1 MIACLFYLVSSVV
14 NELSESRFEKNV
26 CVVVFI
32 LAMLIA
38 GWLRFS
44 QIELKPFHHDEGVNS
59 FFLLNL
65 AHSGEYK
72 YDPKNYHGP
81 SLYYFALVAL
91 RVFGENEF
99 ALRLTPVLFGLLLV
113 AMVWLLRRQ
122 LGPIGTPVAAL
133 CMALSPCLV
142 FYSRYFIH
150 EISFG
155 CFSLGI
161 VVGLWRY
168 AEDKKFLWLALAA
181 SSLGLLLTT
190 KETAVITLAVF
201 LVAIVC
207 AAIWDTTKTLI
218 QQRRFSPAALVK
230 ELKDD
235 TLAFLP
241 SLDHGIAAIIIT
253 VFIFVLLYS
262 SLFRH
267 WQGVS
272 DFFRAIAHWTEERS
286 STDHVKIFSYYLG
299 ILFKVELPLL
309 IGSMLAGV
317 FILWRGN
324 RFWLF
329 TGAWT
334 FGMTLAYSR
343 IPYKTPWLMLS
354 FVVPMVLVCGYAAEQ
369 IYRLSQVTVLRVIW
383 ITALAVI
390 LAGFGHLAWVINFEK
405 YDDNG
410 NESGYF
416 VEFGK
421 KREWRPYID
430 GQYGYIYAHTD
441 REFLLLVDEI
451 KREADASP
459 EKEKTGIYIASAE
472 YWPMPWYLR
481 DYTSTLFAGQWPGT
495 VGETPAISQKIIVA
509 HADQQ
514 SNMNGIPGWR
524 PSLRTYKLRPGVEL
538 MLFVR
543 EETPSQK

>member
-1 MIACLFYLVSSVV
+1 MIACLFYVVSLIV

-72 YDPKNYHGP
+72 YDPTNYHGP
-81 SLYYFALVAL
+81 SLYYFALVAM
-91 RVFGENEF
+91 VIFGENEF

-190 KETAVITLAVF
+190 KETSVITLAVF
-201 LVAIVC
+201 LVGIIC
-207 AAIWDTTKTLI
+207 ASIWDATKKLI
-218 QQRRFSPAALVK
+218 QERRFTPAALVK
-230 ELKDD
+230 ELKNDA
-235 TLAFLP
+235 LSVLP
-241 SLDHGIAAIIIT
+241 SLDHAMAALIIT
-253 VFIFVLLYS
+253 SFIFVLLYS
-262 SLFRH
+262 SLFKH

-272 DFFRAIAHWTEERS
+272 DFFRSVAHWTEERS
-286 STDHVKIFSYYLG
+286 STDHVKIFWYYLG
-299 ILFKVELPLL
+299 ILFKLELPLL
-309 IGSMLAGV
+309 IGSVLAGV

-329 TGAWT
+329 IGAWT
-334 FGMTLAYSR
+334 FGMTLAYSK

-354 FVVPMVLVCGYAAEQ
+354 FVVPMALVSGYAAEQ
-369 IYRLSQVTVLRVIW
+369 GYRILRFRGGKLLW
-383 ITALAVI
+383 TALIVFV
-390 LAGFGHLAWVINFEK
+390 LVGFGRLAWIVNFKK

-416 VEFGK
+416 VELGK

-441 REFLLLVDEI
+441 REFLLLIEEI
-451 KREADASP
+451 KREADLSP
-459 EKEKTGIYIASAE
+459 EKEKTGIYVASPE

-481 DYTSTLFAGQWPGT
+481 DYPSTLYSGQWPGT
-495 VGETPAISQKIIVA
+495 VGNAPAISQKIIVA

-514 SNMNGIPGWR
+514 SNLNGVSGWR
-524 PSLRTYKLRPGVEL
+524 QSPRTYKLRPGVEL
-538 MLFVR
+538 LLFVR
-543 EETPSQK
+543 EEPTEQK

>member
-1 MIACLFYLVSSVV
+1 MIACLFYVVSVIV

-81 SLYYFALVAL
+81 SLYYFALIAL
-91 RVFGENEF
+91 RIFGENDF
-99 ALRLTPVLFGLLLV
+99 ALRLTPILFGLLLV
-113 AMVWLLRRQ
+113 GLVCLLRRH
-122 LGPIGTPVAAL
+122 LGPIGTPVAAF

-155 CFSLGI
+155 CFSLGM
-161 VVGLWRY
+161 VAGLWRY
-168 AEDKKFLWLALAA
+168 AEDRRFLWLALAA
-181 SSLGLLLTT
+181 SSFGLLLTT
-190 KETAVITLAVF
+190 KETSVITVAVF

-207 AAIWDTTKTLI
+207 ASIWDATRNLI
-218 QQRRFSPAALVK
+218 QERRFTPAALVK
-230 ELKDD
+230 GLKND
-235 TLAFLP
+235 TVSVLP
-241 SLDHGIAAIIIT
+241 SLDHAMAAIIIAA
-253 VFIFVLLYS
+253 FIFVLLYS
-262 SLFRH
+262 SLFKN
-267 WQGVS
+267 WGGVP
-272 DFFRAIAHWTEERS
+272 DFFRSIAHWTEERS
-286 STDHVKIFSYYLG
+286 NTDHVKIFTYYFG
-299 ILFKVELPLL
+299 ILFKLELPLL
-309 IGSMLAGV
+309 IGSVLAGV
-317 FILWRGN
+317 FILWRGT

-334 FGMTLAYSR
+334 FGMTLAYSK
-343 IPYKTPWLMLS
+343 IPYKTPWLMVS
-354 FVVPMVLVCGYAAEQ
+354 FVVPMALVCGYAAEQ
-369 IYRLSQVTVLRVIW
+369 VYQVVRF
-383 ITALAVI
+383 TALKLVW
-390 LAGFGHLAWVINFEK
+390 AGFIIFVFVGFGRLAWVVNFEK

-416 VEFGK
+416 TALGK

-441 REFLLLVDEI
+441 REFLLLIDEI
-451 KREADASP
+451 KREADAFP
-459 EKEKTGIYIASAE
+459 DKEKTGIYIASPE

-481 DYTSTLFAGQWPGT
+481 DYTSTLYSGQWPGT
-495 VGETPAISQKIIVA
+495 VGDAPAISQKIIVA

-514 SNMNGIPGWR
+514 SNLNGVPGWR
-524 PSLRTYKLRPGVEL
+524 QSPRTYKLRPGVEL
-538 MLFVR
+538 LLFVR
-543 EETPSQK
+543 EESAEQK